1 MAQQIKK
8 KFIGADQVDGSKI
21 KLLKDQ
27 AVRGQKQD
35 GSEVEL
41 LKLDS
46 SDKLVSQGQEIAFK
60 SQLDQEVQD
69 RIAGDSQI
77 SSNLAQEVQDRIAG
91 DSQISS
97 NLAQEVQDR
106 IAGDSQISSNLAQEV
121 QDRIAGDSQISSNLA
136 QEILDRQ
143 AGDSLLSSGL
153 AQEILDRQV
162 GDSST
167 LSSAQ
172 AYTDQKVSD
181 LVNSA
186 PEVLDTLKE
195 LADALGGDANFAA
208 TVAGQIGAV
217 DDKVDQEIL
226 DRIAGDSSTLSSAN
240 AYTDSKIAMI
250 PPVDLSNFY
259 NKSQVDAKDLV
270 LSNRIS
276 PLESYDQETVHVDNV
291 NGVDEVGRGT
301 LLRPFKT
308 INYAFSQVESLGNH
322 LNTVY
327 NANVGRFL
335 TEKLVIRMAPGT
347 YTENVVLNFKRAR
360 VALVGNGVTI
370 VGDVR
375 MEIREVDFPASSL
388 RGATMA
394 ASFPAPW
401 TGWTSGALQCFE
413 IAGEAGGGVQ
423 ADSTSNTVQVTG
435 LTSIVFSDSPAGA
448 INGNAFIACRAGSGV
463 GDTWDSKYGAF
474 YSYVKSASLS
484 RGIVYATQHSA
495 ATPSITECNFEIDG
509 SRIGSDLTI
518 RNYFGAVP
526 HSYIAN
532 YATWSTA
539 NGTTNKAPTGIM
551 NCKVHNTFIDSVLGP
566 RLQISDFDSCR
577 IRDIDHAMGGTV
589 DNGAITGNVSSST
602 RGIVNTQFRTSTG
615 TNQMRLGATTGTT
628 RLKIDSVSYTT
639 LAFGRNSSGVL
650 SARTLSL
657 GGTSFD
663 FLDDARSIF
672 VNDPATNYS
681 RSASTVDAAL
691 EGIDAALGL
700 KADQSVVSGIQTS
713 VSSLQSS
720 VSSLQSTSSSLQSQ
734 ITTEKG
740 RIDAILSASQADK
753 DSFAEIVALI
763 NSVDTANDTAFAG
776 YVSSNNAAVASLQ
789 SSVSIL
795 QSEMDSAQ
803 SELISLDSR
812 LDALEAQPEGPN
824 FNKEVIIYGPGPVSL
839 FQDLAFQA
847 IPWSVRI
854 HIGRLALH
862 ETSSSAMSYGD
873 YTTSVVNGVTRIHWN
888 PAFLASEEGISEGDM
903 VHITYAYNS

>member
-8 KFIGADQVDGSKI
+8 KFIGADQIDGSKI

-46 SDKLVSQGQEIAFK
+46 SDKLVSEGKEIAFK
-60 SQLDQEVQD
+60 SQIDQEILD
-69 RIAGDSQI
+69 RIAGD
-77 SSNLAQEVQDRIAG
+77 ED
-91 DSQISS
+91 
-97 NLAQEVQDR
+97 
-106 IAGDSQISSNLAQEV
+106 
-121 QDRIAGDSQISSNLA
+121 
-136 QEILDRQ
+136 
-143 AGDSLLSSGL
+143 
-153 AQEILDRQV
+153 
-162 GDSST
+162 T
-167 LSSAQ
+167 LSAAQ
-172 AYTDQKVSD
+172 DYADQKVSD

-240 AYTDSKIAMI
+240 AYTDSQIALI

-259 NKSQVDAKDLV
+259 NKSEVDEKDLV

-308 INYAFSQVESLGNH
+308 INYAFSQVQALGNH

-423 ADSTSNTVQVTG
+423 ADGTSNTVQVTG
-435 LTSIVFSDSPAGA
+435 LTSIVFSDSPANA

-463 GDTWDSKYGAF
+463 GDTWDSKYGGF
-474 YSYVKSASLS
+474 YSYIKSASLS

-495 ATPSITECNFEIDG
+495 ATPSITECHFEIDG
-509 SRIGSDLTI
+509 SRIGSDLSI

-615 TNQMRLGATTGTT
+615 TNQMRLGAPSGST

-639 LAFGRNSSGVL
+639 LAFSRSSSGVL

-657 GGTSFD
+657 GGTAFD

-672 VNDPATNYS
+672 VNDPATNYT

-700 KADQSVVSGIQTS
+700 KADQSVVSG
-713 VSSLQSS
+713 LQSS
-720 VSSLQSTSSSLQSQ
+720 VSSLQSTSASLQSQ

-740 RIDAILSASQADK
+740 RIDAILSASEADK

-763 NSVDTANDTAFAG
+763 NSVDTANDQAFAG
-776 YVSSNNAAVASLQ
+776 YVSSNNAAVSSLQ
-789 SSVSIL
+789 SSVSTL
-795 QSEMDSAQ
+795 QTEMDSAQ

-812 LDALEAQPEGPN
+812 IDALEALPGGPS
-824 FNKEVIIYGPGPVSL
+824 FNKEVILYGAGPVSL

-854 HIGRLALH
+854 HVGRLSLH
-862 ETSSSAMSYGD
+862 ETSSSAMSFGD

-888 PAFLASEEGISEGDM
+888 PDFLASEEGISEGDM
-903 VHITYAYNS
+903 VHISYAYIP